1 MLKSALDLLPLVR
14 SGTPVAAVT
23 ITRVSS
29 SAPHGVGTTMAVTAD
44 GRVLGSISGGC
55 VEGEAVVLGRL
66 AATTGEARTARFGFD
81 DATAHAAGLA
91 CGGQVEVV
99 AHRLD
104 PEDAR
109 TLAALEAAA
118 ADRPAA
124 LGVVVSGRDVGRV
137 VDVGS
142 LRRRGPGDTS
152 SRTAER
158 QDAPRLTADAAAA
171 LESSFLDRESVLLP
185 GALAGADLL
194 VLQHA
199 PRARLILLGAGE
211 HAAALCRV
219 GAAAGFTVTVCDP
232 WETLVTA
239 ERFPAAD
246 RLVAALPHEY
256 LASLADDDTDARTA
270 VCVLTHDERL
280 DVPAI
285 RAALA
290 MPVGFVG
297 AMGARRTTAHRAALL
312 RAAGVADVDLARLHA
327 PLGLDL
333 AGTTPEE
340 TALAVLAEIVASRRG
355 GSGTPLRETTGRIH
369 RDPAGTAPACPAP
382 EAADA
387 PGTPRSRSVP
397 RRTRT
402 QGARS

>member
-1 MLKSALDLLPLVR
+1 MLKSALELLPLVR
-14 SGTPVAAVT
+14 SGNPVAAVT

-29 SAPHGVGTTMAVTAD
+29 SAPHGVGTAMAVTGD
-44 GRVLGSISGGC
+44 GAVVGSISGGC
-55 VEGEAVVLGRL
+55 VEGEAVVLGRI
-66 AATTGEARTARFGFD
+66 AATTGRAATARFGFD

-104 PEDAR
+104 PEDAL
-109 TLAALEAAA
+109 TTDALERAA
-118 ADRPAA
+118 ADRAAA
-124 LGVVVSGRDVGRV
+124 LGIVTSGPDVGRV
-137 VDVGS
+137 VDVDA
-142 LRRRGPGDTS
+142 LRAGPADDLLP
-152 SRTAER
+152 
-158 QDAPRLTADAAAA
+158 QDAAAA
-171 LESSFLDRESVLLP
+171 LESSFVDRESVLLP
-185 GALAGADLL
+185 GALDGADLL

-219 GAAAGFTVTVCDP
+219 GAAAGFAVTVCDP
-232 WETLVTA
+232 WETLVTP

-246 RLVAALPHEY
+246 RLVTAVPADH
-256 LASLADDDTDARTA
+256 LASLGPEDTDARTA

-297 AMGARRTTAHRAALL
+297 AMGARRTVAHRAAQL
-312 RAAGVADVDLARLHA
+312 RAAGVAEVDLARLHS

-333 AGTTPEE
+333 GGVTPEE
-340 TALAVLAEIVASRRG
+340 TAVSVLAEIVASRRG
-355 GSGTPLRETTGRIH
+355 GSGVPLRERTGRIH
-369 RDPAGTAPACPAP
+369 RDVGTAPACTTAEPGRAAPA
-382 EAADA
+382 AS
-387 PGTPRSRSVP
+387 TVRTTST
-397 RRTRT
+397 TRT
-402 QGARS
+402 EGARS